1 MADINAL
8 KKKYSSPDIDIAEKD
23 NERRSGNVGLP
34 FGLCKKYGIDL
45 PNGATPR
52 QAWEA
57 LKKEKGITP
66 QQAYDSLKA
75 DNKQKESVVNK
86 KFSEDNDEK
95 GVSEVNKML
104 QEKERFNSKTFTKDR
119 VKKNLDYGTPEM
131 KSQTSILFN
140 EDSFGYSDASRET
153 CYNYGFNAV
162 TIRMKMD
169 GEGEKSAY
177 SPGAVFYHE
186 TWHAIDANYGEEK
199 GPFKALSN
207 TYKVSSGKTLQQ
219 TLTEEAND
227 KEKWKQA
234 KAEVL
239 DFILKEKRA
248 AGEDVDTPIKEFKE
262 IRDRAA
268 GKKDYWERMNILFSR
283 EYEQKKKAY
292 EDAIFPTPKA
302 QRIYGDLS
310 DIYSGTTGKPEG
322 LAGMGHDKKYWKD
335 DPSHRGKEAF
345 AEIASAKACSSESY
359 NILKK
364 YMPETV
370 KAFEEIYLGLKG
382 GRIKSNGRPKYQP

>member
-1 MADINAL
+1 MA
-8 KKKYSSPDIDIAEKD
+8 KKVYTPPELVESE
-23 NERRSGNVGLP
+23 NTHSGNTGLP

-57 LKKEKGITP
+57 LKREKGITP
-66 QQAYDSLKA
+66 QQAYNSLKA
-75 DNKQKESVVNK
+75 ENKQKEDALNK
-86 KFSEDNDEK
+86 KLSEDNDEK

-104 QEKERFNSKTFTKDR
+104 QEKERFNSKTFTKER
-119 VKKNLDYGTPEM
+119 IKKNLGYGNPEM
-131 KSQTSILFN
+131 KSQTSRLFN
-140 EDSFGYSDASRET
+140 EDSFGYSDASKET

-162 TIRMKMD
+162 TIRMKKD
-169 GEGEKSAY
+169 GEGEMSPY

-199 GPFKALSN
+199 SPFKWLSN

-239 DFILKEKRA
+239 DFVLKEKRA

-268 GKKDYWERMNILFSR
+268 GKKDYWERMDILFSP
-283 EYEQKKKAY
+283 EYESKKRAY
-292 EDAIFPTPKA
+292 EQAIRPTPKA

-322 LAGMGHDKKYWKD
+322 LAGMGHDKKYWED
-335 DPSHRGKEAF
+335 APANRGREAF
-345 AEIASAKACSSESY
+345 AEIASSKACSSESY

-370 KAFEEIYLGLKG
+370 KAFEEIYLGLKE